1 MAGRPKTIITESNDT
16 VFNVKEVNVERIKK
30 LIDSGYETVIIH
42 GDGNIFSGKDAFAG
56 SDHHKEYNSGVPTV
70 NQNEPIVKNAYRA
83 IYKKGDTLP
92 ESFQEIIKEFYNNQ
106 NKDLQK
112 VNQTVQ
118 TTGFN
123 GAITV

>member
-16 VFNVKEVNVERIKK
+16 VFNVKEVHVDRIKK
-30 LIDSGYETVIIH
+30 LIDGGYETVIIH
-42 GDGNIFSGKDAFAG
+42 GDGSLFAGKDALEG
-56 SDHHKEYNSGVPTV
+56 SNHHKEFNSGVPTV
-70 NQNEPIVKNAYRA
+70 NVNEPIAKNAYRA
-83 IYKKGDTLP
+83 FYKKGETLP
-92 ESFQEIIKEFYNNQ
+92 ESPQDIIKEFYNNQ

-112 VNQTVQ
+112 SNQPEQ